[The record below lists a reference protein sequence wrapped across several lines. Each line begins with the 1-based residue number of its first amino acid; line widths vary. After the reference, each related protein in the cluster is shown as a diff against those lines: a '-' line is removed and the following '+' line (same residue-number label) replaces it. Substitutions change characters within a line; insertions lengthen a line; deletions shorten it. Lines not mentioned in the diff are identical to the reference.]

1 MLMNMKPASCIG
13 QDANGNTRWHI
24 DAATLAVLE
33 KVFMLDQFPNVETRK
48 QLGAELGVST
58 RQIQVWFQNR
68 RQRER
73 KNRSGLGMSNSGL
86 EGIMHSSQ
94 ATPVSSCD
102 DITTV
107 LFEFSVGKKDD
118 QSLCALPLAPMPR
131 MNSPTSTTSGG
142 SIPSTPGGSSESLP
156 LTMAVEAAPARD
168 FCRPD
173 PNRCLS
179 PPSPMDEQP
188 LARPDSLLASAL
200 PRPAWPGGTAS
211 ISSWTPP
218 PSSVPTK
225 GGPAPPPR
233 QLPGALPQVP
243 PPNVAAK
250 LAQACQTSLIGRT
263 LQDYGGIVQVITEPR
278 SPFHVLSVSPGW
290 ERLSGYSRDEVLGR
304 PLKMLQGSQTEPE
317 MIALLMRSVHEQ
329 RAVSVRI
336 TNYTKQG
343 ASFVHQLSIEP
354 LRDASG
360 RTQCFQATSLVLRRP
375 GEDDSAEEISMGQL
389 PLLTHDQVP
398 RPPPRPP
405 PPPLHP
411 STPPSLPPS
420 TLLTL
425 PYFHPGAAAMAVAR
439 ARRAAAGAD
448 ALVALVAQ
456 HLPLPPPPPSPR
468 RPNRRVRLRIRRIG
482 SSLHGHR
489 RRAAAAAQG
498 TCFLN
503 QAADGV
509 RVRFARRVAGEGAS
523 AIVGRRLE

>member
-398 RPPPRPP
+398 PLWPLLARAGPPPAPTHSS
-405 PPPLHP
+405 L
-411 STPPSLPPS
+411 SLPNTYLSHLRHP
-420 TLLTL
+420 L
-425 PYFHPGAAAMAVAR
+425 PAGQTAAFASAFAASAAASMAIAAAPQPLPKAPASLTKLPTESEFDLLGGWQEKELLQLLGGGSSDLELVRELDDDVAR
-439 ARRAAAGAD
+439 DVESAFMQRATS
-448 ALVALVAQ
+448 
-456 HLPLPPPPPSPR
+456 PL
-468 RPNRRVRLRIRRIG
+468 
-482 SSLHGHR
+482 
-489 RRAAAAAQG
+489 A
-498 TCFLN
+498 
-503 QAADGV
+503 
-509 RVRFARRVAGEGAS
+509 
-523 AIVGRRLE
+523 